1 MPKVAYSEQEREQI
15 RKELLETSLSLMSKQ
30 GIRHTTIEQV
40 YKKVGISKTFF
51 YSFFPSKEDLVVEML
66 YLQQPK
72 ILHYAQTLKRE
83 LPWRDALFQFIYT
96 CCYGKEYGIAVMS
109 IEEQQMVFQRLSAD
123 SFQFFRKKQYQL
135 FASLLECFSIKPN
148 RDRVSLFINLSLSV
162 MLICKAIPE
171 TLPML
176 VQEAS
181 RETIDFQ
188 IQAIIE
194 YFEKMKEEVY

>member
-1 MPKVAYSEQEREQI
+1 MPKIAYSEKEREQI
-15 RKELLETSLSLMSKQ
+15 RKELLDVSLSLMSKQ

-51 YSFFPSKEDLVVEML
+51 YSFFPSKEDLIVEML

-72 ILHYAQTLKRE
+72 ILQYAQTLRKE
-83 LPWRDALFQFIYT
+83 LPWREALYQFLYT
-96 CCYGKEYGIAVMS
+96 CCHGKEYGIAVMS
-109 IEEQQMVFQRLSAD
+109 MEEQQMVFQRLSKN
-123 SFQFFRKKQYQL
+123 SFQHFRSKQYQL
-135 FASLLECFSIKPN
+135 FAALLECFSIKPN
-148 RDRVSLFINLSLSV
+148 KDRVSLFINLSLSV

-176 VQEAS
+176 VEEAS
-181 RETIDFQ
+181 KETIDFQ

-194 YFEKMKEEVY
+194 LFEKMKEEDQ